1 MLPLVGNE
9 YIQVNTWAVGGK
21 YAGTILRVDNQAIM
35 NLDSWSVCLRV
46 VDYDAETEKKDYKEN

>member
-21 YAGTILRVDNQAIM
+21 YAGTILRVDN
-35 NLDSWSVCLRV
+35 
-46 VDYDAETEKKDYKEN
+46 